1 MEHWAVSNDP
11 ELLFD
16 PAASELSLL
25 NVTDASLMYSIYKD
39 NGGGWIKIG
48 VVRDPITR
56 LVSSYL
62 DYLHVAEST
71 RSSPDGGR
79 RGLRDE
85 DLEWFEGVSN
95 LRRFRPLR
103 RRSAEEKVTQQEIVT
118 RGVRETRVHRGNG
131 EVRGLL
137 KKRNTTLHFEK
148 GAGGSLAVKGIAG
161 FIVPTFSDLVEA
173 LEASMASAPTAFRP
187 ISKLCGMIMSP
198 FDSVIPFETLQV
210 RGKHG
215 VGVSSPARPS
225 PLFGVGT
232 MYILNLSGALGMVAT
247 FSA

>member
-1 MEHWAVSNDP
+1 MEHWTVSNDP
-11 ELLFD
+11 GLLFD

-25 NVTDASLMYSIYKD
+25 NVTDASLMHSIYKD

-71 RSSPDGGR
+71 RSAPDGGR
-79 RGLRDE
+79 RGLHDK

-95 LRRFRPLR
+95 LKRFRPLR
-103 RRSAEEKVTQQEIVT
+103 RRGAEEEVMQQEIAM
-118 RGVRETRVHRGNG
+118 RDERETRVHRGGG

-137 KKRNTTLHFEK
+137 EKRNTTLHFEK
-148 GAGGSLAVKGIAG
+148 GAGRSLAVTEISRS
-161 FIVPTFSDLVEA
+161 IVPTFSDLVEA
-173 LEASMASAPTAFRP
+173 LEASMANAPTAFRP
-187 ISKLCGMIMSP
+187 ISRLCGMIMSP
-198 FDSVIPFETLQV
+198 FDTVIPFETLQV

-215 VGVSSPARPS
+215 FGVTPPARPS
-225 PLFGVGT
+225 PPFRVGT
-232 MYILNLSGALGMVAT
+232 KNVLNLSGALDMGAILL
-247 FSA
+247 A